1 MRPPRIDV
9 HAAAPYVHSVMAV
22 FDAAACEGLEPA
34 LVELV
39 RVRASQL
46 NGCAFC
52 RGLHTRAAL
61 DAGEDPRRLDALSV
75 WRRSPLFT
83 GAERAALELT
93 ESVTLIAEEGVP
105 DDVFDAAAEHF
116 DDSGLAHLLW
126 TIAAINAWNRIG
138 VATAPRQPAE
148 EA

>member
-1 MRPPRIDV
+1 MKPRVNV
-9 HAAAPYVHSVMAV
+9 HATAPYVHSVMTV

-61 DAGEDPRRLDALSV
+61 DAGEDPRRLDALSA
-75 WRRSPLFT
+75 WRESPLFT
-83 GAERAALELT
+83 DAESAALALT
-93 ESVTLIAEEGVP
+93 ESVTLIAEKGVP
-105 DDVFDAAAEHF
+105 DEVLDAAAEHF
-116 DDSGLAHLLW
+116 DDTGLVHLLW

-138 VATAPRQPAE
+138 VATAAGGVTLR
-148 EA
+148 